1 MCCIGMVLR
10 VRPPGCTAALEH
22 MHAKCHSPLRVQ
34 GHSFRRQQKNSPQKL
49 KSQVTK
55 DVWQARLA
63 RLQLTRVT
71 MELLKFGPFS
81 SAADPSFWHALTQ
94 EKLERF
100 KLSADPVRAATHTHT
115 HTHTHT
121 NTLTHTHTHT
131 HTHTLTHTPTHTTM
145 ILRNT
150 ALALHPH
157 FTVSLVSCR
166 RRAHALCTC
175 REH

>member
-22 MHAKCHSPLRVQ
+22 MHAKCHSPPKT
-34 GHSFRRQQKNSPQKL
+34 HISSTAKNSLQKL
-49 KSQVTK
+49 KSQVTRRFGK
-55 DVWQARLA
+55 PRPA

-100 KLSADPVRAATHTHT
+100 KLSADSVRAATHTHT
-115 HTHTHT
+115 
-121 NTLTHTHTHT
+121 NTLTQTHSHS
-131 HTHTLTHTPTHTTM
+131 HTHTPTHTTM

-157 FTVSLVSCR
+157 FTASLVSCR